1 MEKMNDMKIE
11 NEGDLR
17 NAMQS
22 ARRRYLPVLTIP
34 QTEQWNQVTQIE
46 GNINY
51 LSNPDATKSVNEVP
65 AVRT

>member
-1 MEKMNDMKIE
+1 MDEMNDMKIE

-34 QTEQWNQVTQIE
+34 QTE
-46 GNINY
+46 
-51 LSNPDATKSVNEVP
+51 
-65 AVRT
+65 